1 MTTPKS
7 LPHPFIPLKAP
18 LSEASLEAV
27 GGKGANLV
35 RLANA
40 GFSVPN
46 GFLIPTAVYRDF
58 VQYNGLGA
66 WLQDVLQDVDPT
78 SPEALLVASDTIRG
92 RFGEGTVPQPLA
104 GALETAWDWLG
115 AGPVAVRSSATAED
129 LPDLSFAGQQDTFLN
144 VTGDEAILEAV
155 VACWSS
161 LWTARA
167 VGYRARNDIPHED
180 VSLSV
185 VVQNMVQSEA
195 SGVLFTA
202 NPLTG
207 VRNEVVIDAT
217 LGLGEALV
225 GGHVE
230 PDHYV
235 VNMFQ
240 PAITQKFLG
249 SKAVV
254 MHGESGGGVASQM
267 GDSSDQQAVP
277 DEVILELAE
286 TGKKI
291 EALYGFPQDIEWAWV
306 SGAGVY
312 ILQSR
317 PITSLFPIPE
327 GMEPEP
333 LEVLFSFGAVQGLLD
348 PITPL
353 GQDAIRFIFA
363 GGASLF
369 GIDDDHE
376 TQGVLKMAGERLWA
390 KLAPILRHP
399 IGARIVPWIFS
410 GVEPGSNQ
418 TMKQIIANPRIKA
431 GKGGLQLSGMRRMG
445 KFMVRML
452 KRILPAAH
460 KPEGQAEQIRQ
471 AYQAEVTR
479 LHKAARGPS
488 GEALTLEGYIDLY
501 RREMFNAF
509 VYAVP
514 EIMPGILAGM
524 IPLVILNKLSNH
536 LTGSGITAL
545 EITRGMPNNV
555 TTEMDLVLWEAAHT
569 IRGDATAF
577 SHMQNT
583 AVEDLAAEYLTKR
596 LPETAQQ
603 AVGDFMDQ
611 YGMRGLGEI
620 DFGRPRWRE
629 NPAQIMQMLWSYLKI
644 EDESMAP
651 DVVFKRGEQAAEEAV
666 ARLEAAARDTFGGAL
681 KARVIRE
688 AARRTR
694 ALAGLRES
702 PKFYIIQMMGVIRQG
717 LLENGRAL
725 VSEGVLEQD
734 DDLFFL
740 YYNELKLLARDLS
753 RDWKALIAERRANYN
768 REMRRGQIPRMMLS
782 DGRAFYEGMTAV
794 EGEAGTLKGSPVSPG
809 VAEGTVRVVFD
820 PHHANLAPGEILVC
834 PGTDPAWTPLF
845 LAAGGLVMEVGG
857 LMTHGAI
864 VAREYGI
871 PAVVGVDRATQQ
883 LKTGD
888 RISVNGSTGMIEYL
902 E

>member
-1 MTTPKS
+1 MTTPAS
-7 LPHPFIPLKAP
+7 LLPPLIPLNTP
-18 LSEASLEAV
+18 RASLETV

-35 RLANA
+35 TLANA

-58 VQYNGLGA
+58 VRHNSLA
-66 WLQDVLQDVDPT
+66 APLMETLRSIDPA
-78 SPEALLVASDTIRG
+78 SPEALSAASDTIRE
-92 RFGEGTVPQPLA
+92 RFAAGVVPLVLA
-104 GALETAWDWLG
+104 SALEIAWRWLG

-144 VTGDEAILEAV
+144 VIGDEAILEAV

-167 VGYRARNDIPHED
+167 IGYRARNEIPHED

-207 VRNEVVIDAT
+207 VRSVVVIDAT

-235 VNMFQ
+235 VDTLQ
-240 PAITQKFLG
+240 PAITHKSLG

-254 MHGESGGGVASQM
+254 MSGKASGGVDTQKGDAS
-267 GDSSDQQAVP
+267 DRQAIP
-277 DEVILELAE
+277 DDVILELAE

-291 EALYGFPQDIEWAWV
+291 EALYEFPQDIEWAWMRG
-306 SGAGVY
+306 SGVH

-327 GMEPEP
+327 GMGSNP

-348 PITPL
+348 PMTPL
-353 GQDAIRFIFA
+353 GQDAVRFIFA

-369 GIDDDHE
+369 GIEADHE
-376 TQGVLKMAGERLWA
+376 TQGALSMAGERLWA
-390 KLAPILRHP
+390 KIAQILRHP
-399 IGARIVPWIFS
+399 IGARVIPWIFS

-418 TMKQIIANPRIKA
+418 TMKQIIADPRIKA
-431 GKGGLQLSGMRRMG
+431 GKGGLRLSAMRRMG
-445 KFMVRML
+445 KFIFRMM
-452 KRILPAAH
+452 KRTLTAAH
-460 KPEGQAEQIRQ
+460 KPEGKAEQIRQ
-471 AYQAEVTR
+471 TYQAEVTR
-479 LHKAARGPS
+479 LQEAARGPS
-488 GEALTLEGYIDLY
+488 GEALTLDGYLSLFRHNMY
-501 RREMFNAF
+501 NAF
-509 VYAVP
+509 IYAVP
-514 EIMPGILAGM
+514 EIVPGILAGM
-524 IPLVILNKLSNH
+524 FPLIILNKLSNR

-569 IRGDATAF
+569 IRGDAAAF
-577 SHMQNT
+577 NHMQNT
-583 AVEDLAAEYLTKR
+583 AVEDLAAECLAER

-603 AVGDFMDQ
+603 TVADFMDQ

-620 DFGRPRWRE
+620 DFGRPRWQE
-629 NPAQIMQMLWSYLKI
+629 NPTQIMQMLWSYLQI

-702 PKFYIIQMMGVIRQG
+702 PKFYIVQMMGVIRQG
-717 LLENGRAL
+717 LLGCGQAL
-725 VSEGVLEQD
+725 VSDGVLEQG

-740 YYNELKLLARDLS
+740 YYNELKTLARDLS
-753 RDWKALIAERRANYN
+753 RDWKVLIAERRANYN
-768 REMRRGQIPRMMLS
+768 REMHRGQIPRMMLS
-782 DGRAFYEGMTAV
+782 DGRAFYEGMTAA
-794 EGEAGTLKGSPVSPG
+794 EGEEGALKGSPVSPG

-820 PHHANLAPGEILVC
+820 PHQANLAPGEILVC

-871 PAVVGVDRATQQ
+871 PAVVGVDRATKQ

-888 RISVNGSTGMIEYL
+888 RISVNGSNGLIEYL